1 MHVIIGGNGVL
12 GQDLIQQLQ
21 GEEIF
26 VIDKQINE
34 HGDYPQ
40 LQLNVS
46 DVSAIASLDLSELSK
61 IKKVSILT
69 GINYA
74 KGLMDI
80 QFQEWEDMFA
90 VNIRGTLFLIQKL
103 IHYMADK
110 ASIVLCSSQNG
121 VVGHENRIGYG
132 ESKAA
137 LIHLAKNLTVEF
149 AKMKQRDLRVNVVSP
164 SYILNEK
171 TKQYLTSTLQGQCLR
186 AKIPNQT
193 FITNES
199 VIASILFLHQDSTAG
214 IRGQNIM
221 IDNGMTII

>member
-103 IHYMADK
+103 LHYMADK

-137 LIHLAKNLTVEF
+137 LIHLAKNLT
-149 AKMKQRDLRVNVVSP
+149 VVSP

>member
-1 MHVIIGGNGVL
+1 MHIIVGGNGSL
-12 GQDLIQQLQ
+12 GQDLIHQLS
-21 GEEIF
+21 GESF
-26 VIDKQINE
+26 LVIDKQINE
-34 HGDYPQ
+34 ISDYPQ
-40 LQLNVS
+40 LQLDLS
-46 DVSAIASLDLSELSK
+46 DMDAIDSLDLSEFPE
-61 IKKVSILT
+61 ITKVSILT
-69 GINYA
+69 GLNYA

-80 QFQEWEDMFA
+80 QLHEWDDMFA
-90 VNIRGTLFLIQKL
+90 VNIKGTLFFIQKL
-103 IHYMADK
+103 LHYMAKK
-110 ASIVLCSSQNG
+110 ASIVFCSSQNG

-171 TKQYLTSTLQGQCLR
+171 TEQYLTSSLQGHCLR

-199 VIASILFLHQDSTAG
+199 VTASILFLHQENASG
-214 IRGQNIM
+214 IRGQNLV
-221 IDNGMTII
+221 IDNGMTIV

>member
-103 IHYMADK
+103 LHYMADK
-110 ASIVLCSSQNG
+110 GSIVLCSSQNG